1 MYSLIL
7 LQASERLKQFY
18 TRDDVTG
25 VKCRY
30 SRNIEFINLATIERS
45 YCRAKPKKDVTE
57 FLQAVIHGVDG
68 YYENSTPIK
77 YKNILTC
84 FGNTSGKRV
93 VISGPPGCGKTTL
106 ARKLCRDLYSGRL
119 PHQYQLV
126 VLVELRLLRLHMDK
140 RKDDIDLP
148 FLLHH
153 LDLPELCPVIE
164 EQAGTGVILI
174 LDGFNEV
181 TDWLGRSPF
190 LSKLLSCTNR
200 YFSQCDMFVTTRPS
214 RYIDLMSMIETSP
227 FHVEI
232 LGFTS
237 SNIDSYIQSYF
248 RSDADK
254 SRKVIHRLDTLPL
267 VRGICRIPRV
277 LEIVCMVQKYLN
289 DDPLPENLSGIF
301 LKYICHQ
308 LEEFLSQTRP
318 SVKKRIQN
326 LLEVPEDLFP
336 GFYQLCEVAYKC
348 CLHQCLILT
357 DGDLGD
363 LKNYVDDRGSVYNVL
378 FSEDVDNH
386 SPIAGVLY
394 QFDHKTVQEALGAA
408 HIGHQSKAEQEK
420 IWSEW
425 FNTPHM
431 AEVWKMYC
439 GLTGLEYV
447 DLASL
452 SFSSV
457 SERAREVMDQH
468 LLWDDNM
475 LVMISLYEA
484 NNRSVSDKVLQAVF
498 KNTIRA
504 HLEFHY
510 HSQVVAYAI
519 EHHPT
524 VERVSLTFSLSF
536 LSASGE

>member
-1 MYSLIL
+1 M
-7 LQASERLKQFY
+7 
-18 TRDDVTG
+18 TG

-30 SRNIEFINLATIERS
+30 SLNIEFINLATVGRS

-68 YYENSTPIK
+68 YYQNSMSIE
-77 YKNILTC
+77 YENILTC
-84 FGNTSGKRV
+84 FGKDSGKRV

-106 ARKLCRDLYSGRL
+106 ARKLCKDLYSGRL
-119 PHQYQLV
+119 PHKYQLV
-126 VLVELRLLRLHMDK
+126 VFAELRRLRLHMDK
-140 RKDDIDLP
+140 RRDDIDLP

-174 LDGFNEV
+174 LDGFDEV
-181 TDWLGRSPF
+181 ADCLGKSPF
-190 LSKLLSCTNR
+190 LSQLLSCKDR
-200 YFSQCDMFVTTRPS
+200 YLSQCDVFVTTRPS
-214 RYIDLMSMIETSP
+214 RYIDLTSMIETSP
-227 FHVEI
+227 FHIEI
-232 LGFTS
+232 LGFTR
-237 SNIDSYIQSYF
+237 SNIDSYIRSYF

-254 SRKVIHRLDTLPL
+254 SQKVIQRLNTFPL

-308 LEEFLSQTRP
+308 LEEHLSQMHT
-318 SVKKRIQN
+318 SVKKRIEN

-348 CLHQCLILT
+348 CLNQRLILT
-357 DGDLGD
+357 DEDLGD
-363 LKNYVDDRGSVYNVL
+363 LKNYIDTRGSIYNLL
-378 FSEDVDNH
+378 FSEDVDDY

-394 QFDHKTVQEALGAA
+394 QFDHKTVQEALGAV
-408 HIGHQSKAEQEK
+408 HIGRQSKAEQEK

-439 GLTGLEYV
+439 GLTGLEHV

-452 SFSSV
+452 SFSSL
-457 SERAREVMDQH
+457 SERAREVMDQA
-468 LLWDDNM
+468 LLRDDNM
-475 LVMISLYEA
+475 LVIMSLYEA
-484 NNRSVSDKVLQAVF
+484 NKSSVSNQVLQAVF
-498 KNTIRA
+498 KNTIHA
-504 HLEFHY
+504 SIQFPYE
-510 HSQVVAYAI
+510 SQVVAYAI

-524 VERVSLTFSLSF
+524 IERAWLDFVYLHALPE
-536 LSASGE
+536 SGE